1 MAATAR
7 FSVFSLHV
15 VSHTLRAEKLHW
27 SARRTRACLAHLP
40 ALSLGSTRSTEDGS
54 VVGLSEGSADSPDSP
69 DSRLPIL
76 RFEIDVGS
84 QACS

>member
-54 VVGLSEGSADSPDSP
+54 VVGLSEGSADSPDS
-69 DSRLPIL
+69 RLPIL